1 MRGDAGLLMRLL
13 TSMARMFSIETASC
27 AQKAAMSSSSE
38 VEKLTPDSL
47 LINWMTAMTS
57 SRELWMG

>member
-47 LINWMTAMTS
+47 LIN
-57 SRELWMG
+57 